1 MSINYIYRIQVR
13 QGAGRHWQTKYA
25 VPNRSQAEMLYI
37 GVNIG
42 LGWQNVSTWSDA
54 FSLICIAIAFFCA
67 GRLWGY
73 ESQWKEEEQRAARRR
88 AHRHSTKERH

>member
-13 QGAGRHWQTKYA
+13 QSAGRHWQTKYA

-42 LGWQNVSTWSDA
+42 LGWQKRLMQQDK
-54 FSLICIAIAFFCA
+54 CIAQA
-67 GRLWGY
+67 
-73 ESQWKEEEQRAARRR
+73 S
-88 AHRHSTKERH
+88 S